1 MPPRSDPTSP
11 WASVDVVRIGGVDW
25 RARMIRGEPADFR
38 ALRRNRSLDELVGLL
53 LVEPVFVRRE
63 QRAGASASVW
73 TDAAVPGR
81 GLLAFPVGLV
91 WNCRLLA
98 PAWRGS
104 PE

>member
-1 MPPRSDPTSP
+1 MPARSDPTSP

-25 RARMIRGEPADFR
+25 RPRMIRGEPADFL

-63 QRAGASASVW
+63 QRRAASASIW
-73 TDAAVPGR
+73 TDGAVPGR
-81 GLLAFPVGLV
+81 GLLAFPVGPA

-98 PAWRGS
+98 PVWRDS